1 MLDSH
6 RIQRNALNSRPEKQ
20 LQYEVENKDVAGGS
34 LLRNLLFISC
44 MAFSGFLIGSMLT
57 ISSQPRLQQST
68 LIPSSLNSTFEYAPK
83 RVLETSDD
91 DDDYDDD
98 DQGTEQIVAP
108 SSPSP
113 KIYNQLDNDT
123 SCDII
128 KPKLR
133 ASRRFDIVLLSTF
146 PRSGNTWTK
155 SLIASTTRIQYELT
169 TVQMKPLKKLFKMS
183 ECMDCDELDLAKYF
197 EKVLNGKIWNG
208 GLTRVLSRKLKGVG
222 VHKEATVEGRCA
234 EAKGAQRFVKGD
246 RVEPVYVKSH
256 FPEIG
261 DKEVEDFILS
271 ATKILHLSRNPI
283 DNIASRYMGNHL
295 MFQKR
300 YNEQIKA
307 VKKGKSTAE
316 FDKWLPIQIQKYVDF
331 HEYWLKRSKMDK
343 IRGAE
348 TMFLRYESLCL
359 NTEAMLYNMLKFG
372 GWDIPK
378 DSIEFQCAMNYLSC
392 EYDSKGFPKHKDL
405 FLKKHVELIV
415 EKTKP
420 ILDQYGYYFTP
431 KLQLELRQAK
441 IPICG

>member
-133 ASRRFDIVLLSTF
+133 VISSCYTASVLMHIFCRPL
-146 PRSGNTWTK
+146 GD
-155 SLIASTTRIQYELT
+155 LI
-169 TVQMKPLKKLFKMS
+169 LFS
-183 ECMDCDELDLAKYF
+183 
-197 EKVLNGKIWNG
+197 
-208 GLTRVLSRKLKGVG
+208 
-222 VHKEATVEGRCA
+222 
-234 EAKGAQRFVKGD
+234 
-246 RVEPVYVKSH
+246 
-256 FPEIG
+256 
-261 DKEVEDFILS
+261 
-271 ATKILHLSRNPI
+271 
-283 DNIASRYMGNHL
+283 
-295 MFQKR
+295 
-300 YNEQIKA
+300 
-307 VKKGKSTAE
+307 
-316 FDKWLPIQIQKYVDF
+316 
-331 HEYWLKRSKMDK
+331 
-343 IRGAE
+343 
-348 TMFLRYESLCL
+348 
-359 NTEAMLYNMLKFG
+359 
-372 GWDIPK
+372 
-378 DSIEFQCAMNYLSC
+378 
-392 EYDSKGFPKHKDL
+392 
-405 FLKKHVELIV
+405 
-415 EKTKP
+415 
-420 ILDQYGYYFTP
+420 
-431 KLQLELRQAK
+431 
-441 IPICG
+441 